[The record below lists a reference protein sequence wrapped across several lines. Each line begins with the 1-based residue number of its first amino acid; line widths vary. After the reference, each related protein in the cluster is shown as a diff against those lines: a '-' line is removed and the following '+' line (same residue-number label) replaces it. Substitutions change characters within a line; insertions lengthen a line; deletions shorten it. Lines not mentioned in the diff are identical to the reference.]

1 MTDERANAIDV
12 LFHENFHKAKEK
24 GAYYGPLALALA
36 ACYTI
41 DDLLHD
47 GETNILAN
55 TSLDRK
61 IQWMREILDTMDKAT
76 DDE

>member
-1 MTDERANAIDV
+1 MTDNRANAIDV

-24 GAYYGPLALALA
+24 GADYGPLALAVA
-36 ACYTI
+36 MCYTI

-47 GETNILAN
+47 DETNIVAN

-61 IQWMREILDTMDKAT
+61 IQRMREILDMADKET
-76 DDE
+76 DT